1 MVMEHRLQLQDRQG
15 EEAMKRTGY
24 IGMAFIVL
32 VGLAG
37 CSYESRKT
45 TYHEPGIYKGEK
57 DLLLAR
63 QNHQELID
71 RFKLVQ
77 TDR

>member
-1 MVMEHRLQLQDRQG
+1 
-15 EEAMKRTGY
+15 MKRTWP
-24 IGMAFIVL
+24 ILMAFIVL
-32 VGLAG
+32 VVLTG

-45 TYHEPGIYKGEK
+45 TIHEPGVYKGTK
-57 DLLLAR
+57 DPLLAR
-63 QNHQELID
+63 QQQQELID

>member
-1 MVMEHRLQLQDRQG
+1 
-15 EEAMKRTGY
+15 MKRICY
-24 IGMAFIVL
+24 ILTACILLM
-32 VGLAG
+32 GLAG

-45 TYHEPGIYKGEK
+45 TIHEPGVYKGAK
-57 DLLLAR
+57 DPLLS
-63 QNHQELID
+63 QQKQQELID

>member
-1 MVMEHRLQLQDRQG
+1 MRH
-15 EEAMKRTGY
+15 T
-24 IGMAFIVL
+24 MAILVAVIVL
-32 VGLAG
+32 AGSVG

-45 TYHEPGIYKGEK
+45 TLHEPGVYKGEK
-57 DLLLAR
+57 DQLLAR
-63 QNHQELID
+63 QHQQDLID